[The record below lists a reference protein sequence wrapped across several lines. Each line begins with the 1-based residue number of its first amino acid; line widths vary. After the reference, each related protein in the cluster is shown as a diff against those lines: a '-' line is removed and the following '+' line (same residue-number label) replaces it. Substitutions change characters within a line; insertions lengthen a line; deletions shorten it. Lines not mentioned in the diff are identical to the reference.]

1 MFKKRQIWMT
11 LSLLAITALLLTACQ
26 PPVAVPYEEVCSEEY
41 NGKTITTEGVFS
53 MGVSVYCSD
62 TSGEYRCGLNFKES
76 PESNN
81 TFSVDVMVGNRK
93 NMMQELESGFS
104 DADLMI
110 KTTDGS
116 TIGVDD
122 PVTITGRMLVTEG
135 VCVMEVEKIEIP
147 GQ

>member
-1 MFKKRQIWMT
+1 MLFKRRYWIT
-11 LSLLAITALLLTACQ
+11 ASLLLVSTIILTACQ
-26 PPVAVPYEEVCSEEY
+26 PPVSVPYDNVCQEEY
-41 NGKTITTEGVFS
+41 NGKTIMTEGVFS
-53 MGVSVYCSD
+53 MGASVYCSG

-76 PESNN
+76 PASND

-93 NMMQELESGFS
+93 NMMQELEFGFS
-104 DADLMI
+104 DDDLVI
-110 KTTDGS
+110 KTADGS

-147 GQ
+147 GE